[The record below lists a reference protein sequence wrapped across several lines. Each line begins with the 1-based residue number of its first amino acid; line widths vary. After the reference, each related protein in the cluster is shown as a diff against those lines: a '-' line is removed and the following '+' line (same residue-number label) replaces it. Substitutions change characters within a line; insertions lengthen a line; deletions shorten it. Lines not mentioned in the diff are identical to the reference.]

1 MEQEKRKTGEE
12 TIKELKLK
20 ALEDKCLRLL
30 NQLDALKNKSRMIL
44 DKIVDE
50 GEGPA
55 SQLMAFDFWFPRVE
69 SECEG
74 YSEQV
79 CFDPDL
85 GFDYEL
91 TQEFRRDFSIFI
103 REWYLDKTI
112 EYEKMAKDT
121 IKQLSNQWN

>member
-12 TIKELKLK
+12 IIKELKLRELK
-20 ALEDKCLRLL
+20 DKCLRLL

-55 SQLMAFDFWFPRVE
+55 HQLMAFDFWFPRVE
-69 SECEG
+69 SESGG

-79 CFDPDL
+79 CFGPDL

-91 TQEFRRDFSIFI
+91 IQEFRRDFAMFI

-121 IKQLSNQWN
+121 LKQLSNQWN